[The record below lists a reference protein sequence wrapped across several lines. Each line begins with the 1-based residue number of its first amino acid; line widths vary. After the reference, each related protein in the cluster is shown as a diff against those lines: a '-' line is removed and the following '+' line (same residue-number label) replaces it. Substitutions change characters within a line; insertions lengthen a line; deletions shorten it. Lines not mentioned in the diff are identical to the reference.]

1 MRKPELVASVA
12 EKADISK
19 EQAGEILNTILDEI
33 TAALAEND
41 TVSLI
46 GFGSFSQ
53 RHRGAR
59 TGRNPQTGEPL
70 EIKAS
75 NTVAFK
81 PGKQLREAVDQ

>member
-81 PGKQLREAVDQ
+81 PGKQLREAVEQ